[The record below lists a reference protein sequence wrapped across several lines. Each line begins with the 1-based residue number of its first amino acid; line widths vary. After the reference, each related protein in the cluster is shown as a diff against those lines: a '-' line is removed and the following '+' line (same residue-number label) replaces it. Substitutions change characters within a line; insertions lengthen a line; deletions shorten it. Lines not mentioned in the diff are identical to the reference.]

1 MIKTVILSC
10 IFFSII
16 GRTEAQAPAKDE
28 YSIDLTFKKKG
39 ISIFFENNSQ
49 DTLNM
54 SSFFVDQY
62 SEQKYE
68 SRSYIQKEDSLIIIF
83 FELKEISFAHEF
95 KGEWIVDGQ
104 SREKLIPIFPEQA
117 ICLLVKNKELKKGD
131 IAHVVLKFKEKSQIF
146 DLKGRD

>member
-1 MIKTVILSC
+1 
-10 IFFSII
+10 
-16 GRTEAQAPAKDE
+16 
-28 YSIDLTFKKKG
+28 
-39 ISIFFENNSQ
+39 
-49 DTLNM
+49 M

-83 FELKEISFAHEF
+83 FEPKEISFAHEF

-104 SREKLIPIFPEQA
+104 SREKFIPIFAEQA
-117 ICLLVKNKELKKGD
+117 ICLGVKNKELKKEG
-131 IAHVVLKFKEKSQIF
+131 ISHLVLKFKETSQIF

>member
-10 IFFSII
+10 IFFSTI

-28 YSIDLTFKKKG
+28 YSIGLAFKKKG
-39 ISIFFENNSQ
+39 VSIFFENNSQ
-49 DTLNM
+49 DTLYM

-68 SRSYIQKEDSLIIIF
+68 SRSYILKEDILIVIF
-83 FELKEISFAHEF
+83 FETKEISFAHEF

-104 SREKLIPIFPEQA
+104 SQEKLIPIFPEQA
-117 ICLLVKNKELKKGD
+117 IYLIVKNKELKRED
-131 IAHVVLKFKEKSQIF
+131 ISHVVLKFKEKSQIF
-146 DLKGRD
+146 NLEGRD